1 MTYEKTFTLPESVRS
16 SYWTDELLAES
27 GMTASMVTKE
37 LDPAQISF
45 VGYIARY
52 VPNDP
57 ALNYVYNC
65 VQAKLGET
73 YTQRAFDDSSDGI
86 ENITDHSKDLDIRIE
101 GGRIFDGENLTDIRI
116 FDATGRR
123 YQTGLSLPHGTYIVS
138 GKVSGKTVTKKLI
151 VHP

>member
-1 MTYEKTFTLPESVRS
+1 MDGNALPVRNPERGPTMGS
-16 SYWTDELLAES
+16 LLVRDGVVVDGTGE
-27 GMTASMVTKE
+27 
-37 LDPAQISF
+37 P
-45 VGYIARY
+45 RY
-52 VPNDP
+52 C
-57 ALNYVYNC
+57 A
-65 VQAKLGET
+65 
-73 YTQRAFDDSSDGI
+73 
-86 ENITDHSKDLDIRIE
+86 DLRIE